1 MPAYVLSH
9 KAYLSLLLHAA
20 KHPHQPVNGVLLGKS
35 NGADTVDIVAT
46 VPLLHA
52 WTSLSPMM
60 EIGLDLVSTI
70 RTLGAV
76 GGELSSVGN
85 VVRGGPGAKAR
96 RLLSSVS

>member
-20 KHPHQPVNGVLLGKS
+20 KHPHKPVNGVLLGKS
-35 NGADTVDIVAT
+35 SGTDTVDIVAT

-60 EIGLDLVSTI
+60 EIGLDIVSTI
-70 RTLGAV
+70 RILSAAS
-76 GGELSSVGN
+76 GGLSFY
-85 VVRGGPGAKAR
+85 RQR
-96 RLLSSVS
+96 RSRRNKG